1 MQASDTDMLARLGIG
16 HAVQRCLLLVLCL
29 LLPFQAA
36 ARPLILLSETSEL
49 YQHVSEEIKRAY
61 QQPLDEYSTETFPA
75 QSQQGMDLSVAVGAK
90 ACELLLQRSSDSS
103 DLVCTFIP
111 RASFDALIAL
121 YGSDN
126 TRVPRRITAVYLD
139 QPLPRQL
146 HLARLLK
153 PQAKSVGTMFGPFSA
168 DSQPLFLQAAAA
180 EQLIPVSIT
189 LKASDNPVEQ
199 LKPLIQQSDVFLALP
214 DRALF
219 NRATAKWLLYIT
231 LQQQIPVIGFSRTYV
246 EAGALAAVY
255 STPRQIGRQTGE
267 LLHTLTP
274 SRPLPAPAYPK
285 YFNVSSN
292 PVVARS
298 LHLPVPDD
306 SVLLR
311 ALTEGA
317 P

>member
-1 MQASDTDMLARLGIG
+1 MQASDTDMLPVQGIS
-16 HAVQRCLLLVLCL
+16 HILQRCLLLVFL
-29 LLPFQAA
+29 LLPFQAE
-36 ARPLILLSETSEL
+36 ARPLILLSESSEL
-49 YQHVSEEIKRAY
+49 YRKVSEEIKRAY
-61 QQPLDEYSTETFPA
+61 PQPLDEYSTENFPA
-75 QSQQGMDLSVAVGAK
+75 QRQRSMDPSVAVGAK
-90 ACELLLQRSSDSS
+90 ACELLLQRNSDS
-103 DLVCTFIP
+103 DNLICTFIP
-111 RASFDALIAL
+111 RMAFESLIAL
-121 YGSDN
+121 YGNDS
-126 TRVPRRITAVYLD
+126 TAAAPRRITAVYLD
-139 QPLPRQL
+139 QPLARQL

-153 PQAKSVGTMFGPFSA
+153 PDAKSVGTMFGPFSA
-168 DSQPLFLQAAAA
+168 GSQPLFLQAAAA
-180 EQLIPVSIT
+180 EQLTPVSIT
-189 LKASDNPVEQ
+189 LKESDNPVEQ

-255 STPRQIGRQTGE
+255 STPGQIGRQTGE
-267 LLHTLTP
+267 LLRTLTP
-274 SRPLPAPAYPK
+274 SQPLPAPAYPK

-298 LHLPVPDD
+298 LRLPVPDD

-311 ALTEGA
+311 ALTEDA